1 MKHLK
6 SNFEKL
12 KVGCLMRSIQK
23 ANSEPEKIAIDQ
35 ISKELRYLQRQSEYT
50 NEIERVLNELRLTT
64 QFIAETKGNK
74 LSEIIGISKQELL
87 AYYQGIFL
95 TLVHQMKD
103 KVTQLIHLMTE
114 ETLPEKPAMEK
125 KIKVVNLLRKKQ
137 DIFKEMGI
145 EDEIKQW
152 DEENRSSK
160 IAVALRKRTHH
171 HHKVSG
177 LRYDNDFLKL
187 GFTDIGTQSPFQEM
201 LTDYGKQQI
210 EKMRTESTER
220 LFCNAET
227 KAKDTL
233 AAIEVNIEKI
243 SLALVNYFKLPI
255 SEEEVARIVNE
266 QGKMLG
272 SFDISNS
279 SSFEK
284 IPEFHKELLKGFI
297 RKVNGKYKDA
307 IEAIYLVGSLGRGE
321 YEEGYSDVNIYIIF
335 SEDKPLKNTVEEI
348 VNLIPYGEE
357 LSVKVFSKSSFFS
370 EKCQKYRV
378 IVKADGTLIYGTDL
392 IKAEEMPKAGL
403 LAALILNGDILDE
416 LDEAKKW
423 MEENPAA
430 AALEISKKSKKLAKR
445 FIDFIYGVVMCN
457 KPQYTSS
464 RAERVVKIN
473 EMWPENKNMLEKLL
487 GVSKYGVGKLESFN
501 NLIEVFR
508 PKAEKNLNKMLDIKR
523 QIEEQQKS

>member
-1 MKHLK
+1 M
-6 SNFEKL
+6 
-12 KVGCLMRSIQK
+12 
-23 ANSEPEKIAIDQ
+23 
-35 ISKELRYLQRQSEYT
+35 
-50 NEIERVLNELRLTT
+50 
-64 QFIAETKGNK
+64 
-74 LSEIIGISKQELL
+74 
-87 AYYQGIFL
+87 
-95 TLVHQMKD
+95 
-103 KVTQLIHLMTE
+103 
-114 ETLPEKPAMEK
+114 
-125 KIKVVNLLRKKQ
+125 
-137 DIFKEMGI
+137 
-145 EDEIKQW
+145 
-152 DEENRSSK
+152 
-160 IAVALRKRTHH
+160 
-171 HHKVSG
+171 
-177 LRYDNDFLKL
+177 
-187 GFTDIGTQSPFQEM
+187 
-201 LTDYGKQQI
+201 
-210 EKMRTESTER
+210 
-220 LFCNAET
+220 
-227 KAKDTL
+227 
-233 AAIEVNIEKI
+233 
-243 SLALVNYFKLPI
+243 
-255 SEEEVARIVNE
+255 
-266 QGKMLG
+266 
-272 SFDISNS
+272 
-279 SSFEK
+279 
-284 IPEFHKELLKGFI
+284 
-297 RKVNGKYKDA
+297 
-307 IEAIYLVGSLGRGE
+307 
-321 YEEGYSDVNIYIIF
+321 
-335 SEDKPLKNTVEEI
+335 EEI